1 MEFTLENITYELI
14 LASDVIRDGLGLE
27 LWNKNENKL
36 LIEIFRNDSKK
47 KIEFYSEKSDLP
59 FEIIE
64 KLLEEFELKV
74 GRQFQD

>member
-64 KLLEEFELKV
+64 KLLEEF